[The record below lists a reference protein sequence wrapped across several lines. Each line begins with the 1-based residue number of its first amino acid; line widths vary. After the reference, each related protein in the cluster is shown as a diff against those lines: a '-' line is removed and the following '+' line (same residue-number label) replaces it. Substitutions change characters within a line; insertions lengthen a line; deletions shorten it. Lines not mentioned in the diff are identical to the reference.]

1 MSLPTPNEN
10 KSKADKKV
18 KILATLGPAVQGVDD
33 VRHLVEAGVNLF
45 RLNFSHGE
53 HADHAMRYQWVREVE
68 RQLNTPIGILMDL
81 QGPKLRVGKFAGGKV
96 NLVRGQAFRL
106 DLDATPGDERRVNL
120 PHTEIIDAL
129 EPGMSL
135 LLDDG
140 RLRLEV
146 TRKQNTGV
154 DTLVSA
160 GGELSDRKG
169 VNVPEAV
176 LQLSPLTRK
185 DRIDLDFGLQLGV
198 DWVAL
203 SFVQRP
209 EDIVEARE
217 LIQGKA
223 FLMAKIEKPSAVVHL
238 EEIAKLCDAIMVARG
253 DLGVEVPAENV
264 PRIQKDIIRTCR
276 QLGKPVVVATQML
289 ESMRF
294 SPAPT
299 RAEVT
304 DVANA
309 VAEGADAVMLSAE
322 TASGDYP
329 LEAVSMM
336 SKIIRQVENG
346 PDFQAQLDVSRP
358 QAEAT
363 ASDAISCAIRRITGI
378 LPVAALVNYT
388 ESGSSSLRASR
399 ERPKTPILSLTP
411 NIQTARR
418 LTVAWGIYSVVNARL
433 SKVEEITSTAL
444 EIAQAQNMA
453 KRGDTVVITA
463 GVPFGQSGTTNSL
476 RIETL
481 L

>member
-1 MSLPTPNEN
+1 MTP
-10 KSKADKKV
+10 DKKV
-18 KILATLGPAVQGVDD
+18 KILATLGPAIKGIDD
-33 VRHLVEAGVNLF
+33 IRQLVEAGVNLF

-53 HADHAMRYQWVREVE
+53 HADHAQRYQWVREVE
-68 RQLNTPIGILMDL
+68 RQLNYPIGILMDL
-81 QGPKLRVGKFAGGKV
+81 QGPKLRVGRFAEGKV
-96 NLVRGQAFRL
+96 NLERGQAFRL
-106 DLDATPGDERRVNL
+106 DLDNTPGDARRVNL
-120 PHTEIIDAL
+120 PHPEIIEAL
-129 EPGMSL
+129 EPGMNL

-140 RLRLEV
+140 RLRLQV
-146 TRKQNTGV
+146 TAKQADVVETTV
-154 DTLVSA
+154 IA

-176 LQLSPLTRK
+176 LQLSPLTAK
-185 DRIDLDFGLQLGV
+185 DRRDLDFGLDLGV

-217 LIQGKA
+217 LIQGRA

-238 EEIAKLCDAIMVARG
+238 EEIARLCDAIMVARG

-276 QLGKPVVVATQML
+276 QLGRPVVVATQML

-309 VAEGADAVMLSAE
+309 VAEGADTVMLSAE

-329 LEAVSMM
+329 LETVQMM

-346 PDFQAQLDVSRP
+346 PDFQSQLDVSRP

-363 ASDAISCAIRRITGI
+363 ASDAISCAIRRISSI
-378 LPVAALVNYT
+378 LPVAALMNYT

-399 ERPKTPILSLTP
+399 ERPKAPILSLTP
-411 NIQTARR
+411 NLNTARR
-418 LTVAWGIYSVVNARL
+418 LTVAWGIYSVVNERL
-433 SKVEEITSTAL
+433 HKVEEVTSTAL
-444 EIAQAQNMA
+444 EIAQAQGMA

-463 GVPFGQSGTTNSL
+463 GVPFGQPGSTNSL

-481 L
+481 N

>member
-1 MSLPTPNEN
+1 MN
-10 KSKADKKV
+10 ADKKV
-18 KILATLGPAVQGVDD
+18 KILATLGPAIRDAAHIRQ
-33 VRHLVEAGVNLF
+33 LVEAGVNLF

-53 HADHAMRYQWVREVE
+53 HADHAQRYQWVREVE
-68 RQLNTPIGILMDL
+68 RELNQPIGILMDL
-81 QGPKLRVGKFAGGKV
+81 QGPKLRVGRFAEGKV
-96 NLVRGQAFRL
+96 QLVNGQSLRL
-106 DLDATPGDERRVNL
+106 DLDTTPGDASRVNL
-120 PHTEIIDAL
+120 PHPEIIEAL
-129 EPGMSL
+129 QPGMSL

-140 RLRLEV
+140 RLRLKVTAKQADAVITEV
-146 TRKQNTGV
+146 I
-154 DTLVSA
+154 A

-176 LQLSPLTRK
+176 LQLSPLTEK
-185 DRIDLDFGLQLGV
+185 DRRDLAFSLELGV

-217 LIQGKA
+217 LIGGKA
-223 FLMAKIEKPSAVVHL
+223 FLMAKIEKPSAVTHL
-238 EEIAKLCDAIMVARG
+238 EEIARLCDAIMVARG

-264 PRIQKDIIRTCR
+264 PRIQKDIVRTCR
-276 QLGKPVVVATQML
+276 QLGRPVVVATQML

-329 LEAVSMM
+329 LETVQMM

-346 PDFQAQLDVSRP
+346 PDYQSQLDVGRP

-363 ASDAISCAIRRITGI
+363 ASDAISCAIRRISSI

-388 ESGSSSLRASR
+388 ESGASSLRASR
-399 ERPKTPILSLTP
+399 ERPKAPILSLTP
-411 NIQTARR
+411 SLTTARR
-418 LTVAWGIYSVVNARL
+418 LTVAWGIYSVVNERL
-433 SKVEEITSTAL
+433 RRVEEVTSTAL
-444 EIAQAQNMA
+444 EIAQAQGMA
-453 KRGDTVVITA
+453 QRGETVVITA
-463 GVPFGQSGTTNSL
+463 GEPFGQPGSTNSL

-481 L
+481 H

>member
-1 MSLPTPNEN
+1 MTP
-10 KSKADKKV
+10 DKKV
-18 KILATLGPAVQGVDD
+18 KILATLGPAIRDAAHIRQ
-33 VRHLVEAGVNLF
+33 LVEAGVNLF

-53 HADHAMRYQWVREVE
+53 HADHAQRYQWVREVE
-68 RQLNTPIGILMDL
+68 RELNQPIGILMDL
-81 QGPKLRVGKFAGGKV
+81 QGPKLRVGRFAEGKV
-96 NLVRGQAFRL
+96 QLVNGQSLRL
-106 DLDATPGDERRVNL
+106 DLDTTPGDASRVNL
-120 PHTEIIDAL
+120 PHPEIIEAL
-129 EPGMSL
+129 QPGMSL

-140 RLRLEV
+140 RLRLKV
-146 TRKQNTGV
+146 TAKHTDAV
-154 DTLVSA
+154 DTCVIA

-176 LQLSPLTRK
+176 LQLSPLTEK
-185 DRIDLDFGLQLGV
+185 DRRDLTFGLQLGV

-217 LIQGKA
+217 LIGGKA
-223 FLMAKIEKPSAVVHL
+223 FLMAKIEKPSAVTHL

-264 PRIQKDIIRTCR
+264 PRIQKDIVRTCR
-276 QLGKPVVVATQML
+276 QLGRPVVVATQML

-329 LEAVSMM
+329 LETVQMM

-346 PDFQAQLDVSRP
+346 PDYQTQLDVGRP
-358 QAEAT
+358 LAEAT
-363 ASDAISCAIRRITGI
+363 ASDAISCAIRRISSI
-378 LPVAALVNYT
+378 LPVAALVNYS
-388 ESGSSSLRASR
+388 ESGASSLRASR
-399 ERPKTPILSLTP
+399 ERPKAPILSLTP
-411 NIQTARR
+411 SLTTARR
-418 LTVAWGIYSVVNARL
+418 LTVAWGIYSVVNERL
-433 SKVEEITSTAL
+433 RRVEEVTSTAL
-444 EIAQAQNMA
+444 EIAQAQGMA
-453 KRGDTVVITA
+453 KRGETVVITA
-463 GVPFGQSGTTNSL
+463 GEPFGQPGSTNSL

-481 L
+481 H

>member
-1 MSLPTPNEN
+1 MN
-10 KSKADKKV
+10 ADKKV
-18 KILATLGPAVQGVDD
+18 KILATLGPAIRDATHIRQ
-33 VRHLVEAGVNLF
+33 LVEAGVNLF

-53 HADHAMRYQWVREVE
+53 HADHAQRYQWVREVE
-68 RQLNTPIGILMDL
+68 RELNQPIGILMDL
-81 QGPKLRVGKFAGGKV
+81 QGPKLRVGRFAEGKV
-96 NLVRGQAFRL
+96 QLVNSQSLRL
-106 DLDATPGDERRVNL
+106 DLDATPGDASRVNL
-120 PHTEIIDAL
+120 PHPEIIEAL
-129 EPGMSL
+129 QPGMSL

-140 RLRLEV
+140 RLRLKV
-146 TRKQNTGV
+146 TAKQNDAVITEV
-154 DTLVSA
+154 IA

-176 LQLSPLTRK
+176 LQLSPLTEK
-185 DRIDLDFGLQLGV
+185 DRRDLAFGLELGV

-209 EDIVEARE
+209 EDVVEARE

-223 FLMAKIEKPSAVVHL
+223 FLMAKIEKPSAVIHL

-264 PRIQKDIIRTCR
+264 PRIQKDIVRTCR
-276 QLGKPVVVATQML
+276 QLGRPVVVATQML

-329 LEAVSMM
+329 LETVQMM

-346 PDFQAQLDVSRP
+346 PDYQSQLDVGRP

-363 ASDAISCAIRRITGI
+363 ASDAISCAIRRISSI

-399 ERPKTPILSLTP
+399 ERPKAPILSLTP
-411 NIQTARR
+411 SLTTARR
-418 LTVAWGIYSVVNARL
+418 LTVAWGIYSVVNERL
-433 SKVEEITSTAL
+433 RRVEEVTSTAL
-444 EIAQAQNMA
+444 EIAQAQGMA
-453 KRGDTVVITA
+453 KRGETVVITA
-463 GVPFGQSGTTNSL
+463 GEPFGQPGSTNSL

-481 L
+481 H

>member
-1 MSLPTPNEN
+1 MT
-10 KSKADKKV
+10 ADKKV
-18 KILATLGPAVQGVDD
+18 KILATLGPAIKTIDD
-33 VRHLVEAGVNLF
+33 IRHLVEAGVNIF

-53 HADHAMRYQWVREVE
+53 HADHAERYNWVREVE
-68 RQLNTPIGILMDL
+68 RQLNQPIGILMDL
-81 QGPKLRVGKFAGGKV
+81 QGPKLRVGRFADGKV
-96 NLVRGQAFRL
+96 MLQRGDSLRL
-106 DLDATPGDERRVNL
+106 DLDKTPGNAQRVNL
-120 PHTEIIDAL
+120 PHPEIIEAL
-129 EPGMSL
+129 QPGMSL

-140 RLRLEV
+140 RLRLQV
-146 TRKQNTGV
+146 TAKHSDAV
-154 DTLVSA
+154 DTEVIA

-176 LQLSPLTRK
+176 LQLSPLTEK
-185 DRIDLDFGLQLGV
+185 DRRDLSFGLELGV

-209 EDIVEARE
+209 QDIIEARE

-223 FLMAKIEKPSAVVHL
+223 FLMAKIEKPSAVTHL
-238 EEIAKLCDAIMVARG
+238 EEIATLCDAIMVARG

-276 QLGKPVVVATQML
+276 QLGRPVVVATQML

-309 VAEGADAVMLSAE
+309 VAEGADTVMLSAE
-322 TASGDYP
+322 TASGEYP
-329 LEAVSMM
+329 LEAVGMM
-336 SKIIRQVENG
+336 SKIIRQVESG

-363 ASDAISCAIRRITGI
+363 SSDAISCAIRRISGI

-388 ESGSSSLRASR
+388 ESGASSLRASR
-399 ERPKTPILSLTP
+399 ERPKAPILSLTP
-411 NIQTARR
+411 NLHTARR
-418 LTVAWGIYSVVNARL
+418 LTVAWGIYSVVNERL
-433 SKVEEITSTAL
+433 HKVEEVTATAL
-444 EIAQAQNMA
+444 EIAQAQGMA

-463 GVPFGQSGTTNSL
+463 GEPFGQPGSTNSL

-481 L
+481 H

>member
-1 MSLPTPNEN
+1 MTPN
-10 KSKADKKV
+10 KKV
-18 KILATLGPAVQGVDD
+18 KILATLGPAIKTIDEIRQ
-33 VRHLVEAGVNLF
+33 LVEAGVNLF

-53 HADHAMRYQWVREVE
+53 HADHAQRYDWVREVE
-68 RQLNTPIGILMDL
+68 QQLNTPIGILMDL
-81 QGPKLRVGKFAGGKV
+81 QGPKLRVGRFKEGKV
-96 NLVRGQAFRL
+96 NLQRGQTLRL
-106 DLDATPGDERRVNL
+106 DLDSTPGDAQRVNL
-120 PHTEIIDAL
+120 PHPEIIEAL
-129 EPGMSL
+129 QPGMSL

-140 RLRLEV
+140 RLRLQVTSKQSDAVITEV
-146 TRKQNTGV
+146 I
-154 DTLVSA
+154 A

-176 LQLSPLTRK
+176 LQLSPLTDK
-185 DRIDLDFGLQLGV
+185 DRRDLAFGLQLGV

-209 EDIVEARE
+209 EDIIEARE
-217 LIQGKA
+217 LIGDKA
-223 FLMAKIEKPSAVVHL
+223 FLMAKIEKPSAVIHL
-238 EEIAKLCDAIMVARG
+238 EEIARLCDAIMVARG

-309 VAEGADAVMLSAE
+309 VAEGADALMLSAE

-329 LEAVSMM
+329 LEAVQMM

-346 PDFQAQLDVSRP
+346 PDFQAQLDVGRP

-363 ASDAISCAIRRITGI
+363 TSDAISCAIRRISSI

-388 ESGSSSLRASR
+388 ESGASSLRASR
-399 ERPKTPILSLTP
+399 ERPTAAILSLTP
-411 NIQTARR
+411 SLNTARR
-418 LTVAWGIYSVVNARL
+418 LTVAWGIYSVVNERL
-433 SKVEEITSTAL
+433 HKVEEVTSTAL
-444 EIAQAQNMA
+444 EIAQAQGMA
-453 KRGDTVVITA
+453 QRGDTLVITA
-463 GVPFGQSGTTNSL
+463 GEPFGQPGSTNSL

-481 L
+481 H

>member
-1 MSLPTPNEN
+1 MN
-10 KSKADKKV
+10 ADKKV
-18 KILATLGPAVQGVDD
+18 KILATLGPAIRDAAHIRQ
-33 VRHLVEAGVNLF
+33 LVEAGVNLF

-53 HADHAMRYQWVREVE
+53 HADHAQRYQWVREVE
-68 RQLNTPIGILMDL
+68 RELNQPIGILMDL
-81 QGPKLRVGKFAGGKV
+81 QGPKLRVGRFAEGKV
-96 NLVRGQAFRL
+96 RLVNGQSLRL
-106 DLDATPGDERRVNL
+106 DLDATPGDASRVNL
-120 PHTEIIDAL
+120 PHPEIIEAL
-129 EPGMSL
+129 QPGMSL

-140 RLRLEV
+140 RLRLKV
-146 TRKQNTGV
+146 TAKHNDAV
-154 DTLVSA
+154 DTCVIA

-176 LQLSPLTRK
+176 LQLSPLTDK
-185 DRIDLDFGLQLGV
+185 DRRDLSFGLELGV

-223 FLMAKIEKPSAVVHL
+223 FLMAKIEKPSAVIHL
-238 EEIAKLCDAIMVARG
+238 EDIAKLCDAIMVARG

-264 PRIQKDIIRTCR
+264 PRIQKDIVRTCR
-276 QLGKPVVVATQML
+276 QLGRPVVVATQML

-329 LEAVSMM
+329 LETVQMM

-346 PDFQAQLDVSRP
+346 PDYQSQLDVGRP

-363 ASDAISCAIRRITGI
+363 ASDAISCAIRRISSI
-378 LPVAALVNYT
+378 LPVAALVNYS
-388 ESGSSSLRASR
+388 ESGASSLRASR
-399 ERPKTPILSLTP
+399 ERPKAPILSLTP
-411 NIQTARR
+411 SLTTARR
-418 LTVAWGIYSVVNARL
+418 LTVAWGIYSVVNERL
-433 SKVEEITSTAL
+433 RRVEEVTSTAL
-444 EIAQAQNMA
+444 EIAQAQGMA
-453 KRGDTVVITA
+453 KRGETVVITA
-463 GVPFGQSGTTNSL
+463 GEPFGQPGSTNSL

-481 L
+481 H